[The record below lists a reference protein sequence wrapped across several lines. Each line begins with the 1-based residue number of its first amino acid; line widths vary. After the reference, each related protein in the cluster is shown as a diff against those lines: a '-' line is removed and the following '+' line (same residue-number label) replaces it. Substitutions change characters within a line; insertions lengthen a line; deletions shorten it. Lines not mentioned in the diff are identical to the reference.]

1 MLSVESQG
9 AVDVVRLN
17 GPLNHENA
25 EDLAETVRSGLTGGQ
40 PIVVL
45 NMSDVPLMDSAGLEA
60 LMDVR
65 DTVLLKGGTVK
76 LAGLTQLCEEVLRVT
91 GVGSHF
97 DCYPQVKSAVGSF
110 AQ

>member
-1 MLSVESQG
+1 MI
-9 AVDVVRLN
+9 
-17 GPLNHENA
+17 
-25 EDLAETVRSGLTGGQ
+25 ETVRSGLNGGQ

-65 DTVLLKGGTVK
+65 DTVLLKGGAVK

-91 GVGSHF
+91 GVGGHF